1 MTEIVTEIVA
11 KAKSKILF
19 DFEEHTLAQGLSW
32 LASRVFP
39 DFDADEVERTLA
51 QLCDDVRELH
61 VVGPELART
70 LALLEMVYQDW
81 GFHGDYQTFYRSDNL
96 RLDKALSTRQGGP
109 VVLGILLLTL
119 ASELD
124 LPLYPVVFPTQF
136 LVRAEFDDTTL
147 FINPFNGEIVDGHIL
162 TAWLKGQEGML
173 AELRDEDVD
182 ISCHSQV
189 MMRVMDAMK
198 AALMHE
204 KSGELALQVSALL
217 LERSPGD
224 PYEIRDRGLIY
235 ATLDCTQAAKD
246 DLTYFIKQCPKDPVI
261 ALVREQ
267 VRALS
272 IPEVV
277 LH

>member
-1 MTEIVTEIVA
+1 MTEIVA
-11 KAKSKILF
+11 KAKDKSLF
-19 DFEEHTLAQGLSW
+19 DFEEHTLADGLSW
-32 LASRVFP
+32 LAYRVFP
-39 DFDADEVERTLA
+39 DFDADEVELA
-51 QLCDDVRELH
+51 LEQLCYDISELR
-61 VVGPELART
+61 VVGPELARM

-81 GFHGDYQTFYRSDNL
+81 GFRGDYQTFYHSDNL
-96 RLDKALSTRQGGP
+96 RLDKVLSRRQGGP
-109 VVLGILLLTL
+109 VVLGILVLAL
-119 ASELD
+119 ASQLD

-136 LVRAEFDDTTL
+136 LLRAEFEEVTL
-147 FINPFNGEIVDGHIL
+147 FINPFNGEIVDEHIL
-162 TAWLKGQEGML
+162 TAWLKGQDGML

-182 ISCHSQV
+182 ISDHSLV
-189 MMRVMDAMK
+189 MLRIMDALK

-204 KSGELALQVSALL
+204 KNGELALKVNALL

-235 ATLDCTQAAKD
+235 ATLDCTQAARD

-272 IPEVV
+272 IPNVV